1 MKFIRQIPNAVTLGN
16 LLLGCMSIVFAFEGS
31 LIKSSI
37 CILLAGVADFL
48 DGMLARWLKS
58 DGELG
63 KQLDSL
69 SDVVSFGVAPGM
81 ILYNLSQMFQAGIW
95 ANFVFMIPLF
105 SALRLAKFNID
116 TRQVSGFI
124 GLPTPAMAYFVAS
137 VPLAHEAGN
146 VPWLEPWLQT
156 DVFYVS
162 ISVLLCW
169 LMISPIPMF
178 SLKFNARHKGNV
190 RFQILLI
197 TLGLGFLAMFQ
208 FLGIAMIIFSYI
220 ILSIVYTFAQAK
232 ERE

>member
-1 MKFIRQIPNAVTLGN
+1 MFKQIPNAVTLSN
-16 LLLGCMSIVFAFEGS
+16 LLMGCFSIVFAFEGE
-31 LIKSSI
+31 LVKSAI
-37 CILLAGVADFL
+37 CILLAGVADFF
-48 DGMLARWLKS
+48 DGLLARLLKS

-69 SDVVSFGVAPGM
+69 ADTVSFGVAPGM
-81 ILYNLSQMFQAGIW
+81 ILYNLSQMFEAGLW

-137 VPLAHEAGN
+137 VPLANEAGN
-146 VPWLEPWLQT
+146 IPWIEPWLHNEA
-156 DVFYVS
+156 FYV
-162 ISVLLCW
+162 ILSVLLCW

-178 SLKFNARHKGNV
+178 SLKINSRKKNNY
-190 RFQILLI
+190 RFQILLL
-197 TLGLGFLAMFQ
+197 TLGIGFLALFH
-208 FLGIAMIIFSYI
+208 FFGIALIIFSYI

-232 ERE
+232 QSE

>member
-1 MKFIRQIPNAVTLGN
+1 MKFLKQIPNAVTLSN
-16 LLLGCMSIVFAFEGS
+16 LLLGCASIVFAFQGS
-31 LIKSSI
+31 LIKSAV

-48 DGMLARWLKS
+48 DGMLARLFKS

-81 ILYNLSQMFQAGIW
+81 ILYNMSQMFQAGIW

-116 TRQVSGFI
+116 TRQVTGFI

-137 VPLAHEAGN
+137 IPLAHEAGN
-146 VPWLEPWLQT
+146 VPWIEPWLHT
-156 DVFYVS
+156 NAFYMIV
-162 ISVLLCW
+162 SVLLSW

-178 SLKFNARHKGNV
+178 SLKFSSKHRSNF
-190 RFQILLI
+190 RFQILLL
-197 TLGLGFLAMFQ
+197 TLGVGFIALFQ
-208 FLGIAMIIFSYI
+208 FFGIAMIIFSYI
-220 ILSIVYTFAQAK
+220 ILSIVYTFAQSK
-232 ERE
+232 EKE